1 MNKKPKPYERK
12 PYKQYSREF
21 KLEAIR
27 LAEVGD
33 KTASEVARSLGIRV
47 NQLFKWRKQLEAE
60 KATGVSPAKRGRPAD
75 GELER
80 LRKENLRL
88 KEENDILKKA
98 AIYFARESR

>member
-33 KTASEVARSLGIRV
+33 KTASQVARELGIRV
-47 NQLFKWRKQLEAE
+47 NQLFKWRQQLQAE
-60 KATGVSPAKRGRPAD
+60 KAAGGPTKRGRPAD

-80 LRKENLRL
+80 LRRENVRL

-98 AIYFARESR
+98 AIYFARESS

>member
-1 MNKKPKPYERK
+1 MSNKPKPYERK

-27 LAEVGD
+27 LSEIGD
-33 KTASEVARSLGIRV
+33 KTTSQVARELGIRV
-47 NQLFKWRKQLEAE
+47 NQLFKWRTQLEAE
-60 KATGVSPAKRGRPAD
+60 KAAGGAPKRGRPPD

-98 AIYFARESR
+98 AIFFARESG

>member
-1 MNKKPKPYERK
+1 MNKRPYERK

-21 KLEAIR
+21 KVEAIR

-33 KTASEVARSLGIRV
+33 KTTSQVARELGIRV
-47 NQLFKWRKQLEAE
+47 NQLFKWRKLLEAE
-60 KATGVSPAKRGRPAD
+60 KAAGVPAKRGRPAD

-98 AIYFARESR
+98 AIFFARQSS

>member
-1 MNKKPKPYERK
+1 MSNKPKPYERK

-33 KTASEVARSLGIRV
+33 KTTSQVARELGIRV

-60 KATGVSPAKRGRPAD
+60 RAAGGAPKRGRPPD

-98 AIYFARESR
+98 AIFFARESG